1 MNPDASNVE
10 GAPAVA
16 VQRVVMPPVGYR
28 MLAEGEYIRNGD
40 IYTRT
45 QGASW
50 HETRS
55 RGKYSERGYWPM
67 ARRHNERGQA
77 RPDNL

>member
-1 MNPDASNVE
+1 MNEETDIQKQQDEETV
-10 GAPAVA
+10 
-16 VQRVVMPPVGYR
+16 RVVMPPVGYR

-45 QGASW
+45 RGASW

-67 ARRHNERGQA
+67 ARRHNAPDQ
-77 RPDNL
+77 RPPE